1 MIYYCC
7 DWMRRLDRMGYVRKQ
22 EIYFQSHSIPNK
34 FPMDLRGYRF
44 CMACGVG
51 LKNHPS
57 SSNGNIQCTMLAEG
71 LLDEKIVPVI
81 MGPIGGDENE
91 YAYNLNTRD
100 VWRRSKP
107 NINYPQS
114 ARVDYCPYCGYAHIS
129 DYANG
134 SNENLFVLA
143 EYWI

>member
-1 MIYYCC
+1 
-7 DWMRRLDRMGYVRKQ
+7 
-22 EIYFQSHSIPNK
+22 
-34 FPMDLRGYRF
+34 
-44 CMACGVG
+44 MACGVD

-57 SSNGNIQCTMLAEG
+57 SIAKRNGNIQCTMLAEG

-91 YAYNLNTRD
+91 YAYNLDTRD
-100 VWRRSKP
+100 VWRRSKL

-129 DYANG
+129 DYANV
-134 SNENLFVLA
+134 STENLFVLA